1 MKRLPAPRFRF
12 VLRFSAALLLPLS
25 LSLLLPLSA
34 EAAAAAASTNAA
46 RPNILI
52 ILADDL
58 GYGDVQC
65 YNPSRGKIPT
75 PHIDRLAAQG
85 MRFTDGHSSS
95 GVCSPSRYTL
105 LTGRYHWR
113 TKLQSGIVGVFG
125 EPLIAPDRMTIGT
138 LAKQHGYRT
147 AAIGKWHLGWDWPI
161 APEQRK
167 LFQAPRQAGKDDEAA
182 PATASL
188 TATPEHVAAWR
199 EVFAKPI
206 AGGPTTRG
214 FDTYFGTDIPNWP
227 PFCFIENDRTLGIPS
242 EFLPP
247 KGLIK
252 NQASI
257 PGPALKDWKLEQ
269 ILPALGDRASAFI
282 SDAAKRPEPFLLYLP
297 LTSPHT
303 PLAVNEEWKNKS
315 RLNLFADFVMETDA
329 VVGRV
334 LAALEKSGA
343 AANTLVIFTSDNGCA
358 PYIDVAGLEAMG
370 HYPSGPLRGYK
381 ADAWEGGHRVPFIV
395 RWPGQVK
402 SGSVCDQLVQQSD
415 LLATFA
421 DALGTK
427 LPDNAGED
435 SVSLLPLLKGENRP
449 VREHAVSAS
458 IQGTP
463 AVRSG
468 SWKYIPAPGSGGWG
482 KGGDQSQPVQLY
494 NLASDLGE
502 TKNLAA
508 ALPEKV
514 AEMKTLLEQLIT
526 AGRSTPGAPQPND
539 VEVKRYPAKAA
550 VAPKKKAK

>member
-1 MKRLPAPRFRF
+1 MNVLPTLLFLSRLALAPSR
-12 VLRFSAALLLPLS
+12 LLLLLS
-25 LSLLLPLSA
+25 LF
-34 EAAAAAASTNAA
+34 AAAAAAAATAPNAA
-46 RPNILI
+46 KPNILV

-95 GVCSPSRYTL
+95 GVCSPTRYTL

-138 LAKQHGYRT
+138 LAKKHGYRT
-147 AAIGKWHLGWDWPI
+147 ATIGKWHLGWDWPI
-161 APEQRK
+161 APAQRK
-167 LFQAPRQAGKDDEAA
+167 LFQVPRQVAKDDEAA
-182 PATASL
+182 PATSAL
-188 TATPEHVAAWR
+188 TATPEHVAAWH
-199 EVFAKPI
+199 EVFTKPI

-242 EFLPP
+242 EFPSARAMV
-247 KGLIK
+247 K
-252 NQASI
+252 NQASL
-257 PGPALKDWKLEQ
+257 PGPALKDWKLEG

-282 SDAAKRPEPFLLYLP
+282 TDAATRPEPFLLYLP

-303 PLAVNEEWKNKS
+303 PLAVNAEWKDKS
-315 RLNLFADFVMETDA
+315 RLNLYADFVMETDA

-358 PYIDVAGLEAMG
+358 PYIDVAGLEAKG
-370 HYPSGPLRGYK
+370 HFPSGPLRGYK

-395 RWPGQVK
+395 RWPGHVK
-402 SGSVCDQLVQQSD
+402 SGSVSDQLVQQSD
-415 LLATFA
+415 LMATFA
-421 DALGTK
+421 AVLGTK
-427 LPDNAGED
+427 LPANAGED
-435 SVSLLPLLKGENRP
+435 SVSLLPLLKGDNRP

-458 IQGTP
+458 AQGTP
-463 AVRSG
+463 AVRHG
-468 SWKYIPAPGSGGWG
+468 SWKYIPSPGSGGWG

-494 NLASDLGE
+494 NLADDLGE
-502 TKNLAA
+502 SKNLAA
-508 ALPEKV
+508 ALPDKV
-514 AEMKTLLEQLIT
+514 AEMTVLLEKLIT
-526 AGRSTPGAPQPND
+526 AGRSTPGASQPND
-539 VEVKRYPAKAA
+539 VEVKRYPVKAA
-550 VAPKKKAK
+550 TAPKKKAK